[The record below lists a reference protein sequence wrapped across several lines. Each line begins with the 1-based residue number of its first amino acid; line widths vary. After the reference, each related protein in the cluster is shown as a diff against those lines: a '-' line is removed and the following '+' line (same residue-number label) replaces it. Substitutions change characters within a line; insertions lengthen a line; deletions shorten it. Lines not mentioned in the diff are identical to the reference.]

1 MVNVRFGS
9 YEDFLKYFE
18 KAPRYIQNILYKAYP
33 DYAKK
38 MTNDYLNSIKK
49 IGTKAKET
57 VTNPT
62 KAIGTIKSQTKTKAK
77 SLYDTF
83 QGALGKVNK
92 ATENIKGTGA
102 KTESKANGFKPTKL
116 GTAGAIWGILDPK
129 TSWNQKVLSG
139 GLAFPATAPYAA
151 AGLITTAVAPAGIDA
166 YYDKKFEKDTRYN
179 LPEGHMPNEWNLAPE
194 LKELTPAER
203 DKYSQYYF
211 GEMHNMIDKGSN
223 MLQEEIDKWDNLIDR
238 TSAVENL
245 ANNALIEGIEAPTF
259 PSQYNINPKTYNQSI
274 ISRPPVNNT
283 QNVQNALQP
292 RANINQDTNIV
303 PNYQQALTANVAP
316 VNYQF
321 DIPDYKTLN
330 LAIQDDISKLQDM
343 VNITNGT
350 YIPNRNNTL
359 SLQDFKN
366 NINPAD
372 YTTKLTP
379 DEQKQFN
386 IWSNDMK
393 AKGLINPNDN
403 FQDYDMQ
410 GYWKNEVLN
419 NTNLAN
425 GNAQA
430 HFTDKYKMPNH
441 PTFSN
446 DSIYAVGDNAKYAGY
461 WNGDKYIPPTIT
473 NKENTPMNN
482 QGNIAAGSEA
492 LANYLAMVEGN
503 QAALQKQQQ
512 QQASEILKN
521 YQQAMKAD
529 RLQNIANAFA
539 NMNNYTTERAPFEQV
554 LPNGQVITMRFDKQV
569 PGRQLPTNTTSN
581 VDNYTQM
588 VKNQLALQPKA
599 VDNTALTEKALTAQA
614 MANKY
619 GVDPLIFLND
629 DLALEYMKGQNTIA
643 NTQTTGTER
652 RKDIPLNV
660 QGDVI
665 RENAK
670 GMNDLMVDAFNNQYS
685 MALEQLKQRGMND
698 RQAQELA
705 YRTTIAQFSKDY
717 DAYLK
722 YQEFLYDMKKAR
734 LNANTQLGVANIY
747 SQRPTNTADP
757 LQDMYKKSQIFSTG
771 MAIQNPMQQQQY
783 WEYVTGNTPGAVT
796 PTQFGTTIDQEQIL
810 RNSRRRR

>member
-33 DYAKK
+33 DYARR
-38 MTNDYLNSIKK
+38 MTNDYINSIKK
-49 IGTKAKET
+49 LGTKAKET

-151 AGLITTAVAPAGIDA
+151 AGLVTTAVAPAGINA

-343 VNITNGT
+343 VN
-350 YIPNRNNTL
+350 
-359 SLQDFKN
+359 
-366 NINPAD
+366 
-372 YTTKLTP
+372 
-379 DEQKQFN
+379 
-386 IWSNDMK
+386 
-393 AKGLINPNDN
+393 
-403 FQDYDMQ
+403 
-410 GYWKNEVLN
+410 
-419 NTNLAN
+419 
-425 GNAQA
+425 
-430 HFTDKYKMPNH
+430 
-441 PTFSN
+441 
-446 DSIYAVGDNAKYAGY
+446 
-461 WNGDKYIPPTIT
+461 
-473 NKENTPMNN
+473 KENTPMNN
-482 QGNIAAGSEA
+482 QGNTAAGSEA

-588 VKNQLALQPKA
+588 IKNQLALQPKA

-698 RQAQELA
+698 RQAQDLA
-705 YRTTIAQFSKDY
+705 YRTTIAQFNKDY

-747 SQRPTNTADP
+747 SQRPTNTSDP
-757 LQDMYKKSQIFSTG
+757 LQDMSKRAQIFSTG
-771 MAIQNPMQQQQY
+771 MAIQNPMQQQQF
-783 WEYVTGNTPGAVT
+783 WDYVTGNTPEAVT

>member
-33 DYAKK
+33 DYARR
-38 MTNDYLNSIKK
+38 MTNDYINSIKNV
-49 IGTKAKET
+49 GTKVKEA

-62 KAIGTIKSQTKTKAK
+62 KAIGAIKSQANTGAK
-77 SLYDTF
+77 SISDTI

-92 ATENIKGTGA
+92 ATENIKGTGTKA
-102 KTESKANGFKPTKL
+102 ESKASGFKPTKL

-129 TSWNQKVLSG
+129 TTWNQKVLSG

-151 AGLITTAVAPAGIDA
+151 AGLVTTAIAPAGINA

-179 LPEGHMPNEWNLAPE
+179 LPEGHLPNEFNLAPE
-194 LKELTPAER
+194 LKELTPEER

-223 MLQEEIDKWDNLIDR
+223 MLQEEIDKWGNLIDR
-238 TSAVENL
+238 TSAAENL

-259 PSQYNINPKTYNQSI
+259 PSQYNTNPKTYNQSI
-274 ISRPPVNNT
+274 ISRQPVNNT

-292 RANINQDTNIV
+292 RSNINQDINIV

-330 LAIQDDISKLQDM
+330 IAIQDDISKLQDM
-343 VNITNGT
+343 VN
-350 YIPNRNNTL
+350 
-359 SLQDFKN
+359 
-366 NINPAD
+366 
-372 YTTKLTP
+372 
-379 DEQKQFN
+379 
-386 IWSNDMK
+386 
-393 AKGLINPNDN
+393 
-403 FQDYDMQ
+403 
-410 GYWKNEVLN
+410 
-419 NTNLAN
+419 
-425 GNAQA
+425 
-430 HFTDKYKMPNH
+430 
-441 PTFSN
+441 
-446 DSIYAVGDNAKYAGY
+446 
-461 WNGDKYIPPTIT
+461 
-473 NKENTPMNN
+473 KENAPMNN
-482 QGNIAAGSEA
+482 QGNTAAGSEA

-503 QAALQKQQQ
+503 QTALQKQQQ

-539 NMNNYTTERAPFEQV
+539 NMNNYTTERAPFQQV
-554 LPNGQVITMRFDKQV
+554 LPNGSVITQYFDKQV

-614 MANKY
+614 LGNKY

-629 DLALEYMKGQNTIA
+629 NLALEYMKGQNTIA

-665 RENAK
+665 KENAK
-670 GMNDLMVDAFNNQYS
+670 GMNDLMVDAFNNQYN
-685 MALEQLKQRGMND
+685 MALEQFKQQNMND
-698 RQAQELA
+698 RQAQQLA
-705 YRTTIAQFSKDY
+705 YQTTIAKFNKEY

-722 YQEFLYDMKKAR
+722 YQQYLYDMDKAKQ
-734 LNANTQLGVANIY
+734 NAATQLGVANIY
-747 SQRPTNTADP
+747 SQRQNNSSDP
-757 LQDMYKKSQIFSTG
+757 LRDMATRSQIFSTG
-771 MAIQNPMQQQQY
+771 MAIQNPAQQQQF
-783 WEYVTGNTPGAVT
+783 WEYVTGDNPGAVT

>member
-18 KAPRYIQNILYKAYP
+18 KAPRYVQNILYKAYP
-33 DYAKK
+33 DYARR
-38 MTNDYLNSIKK
+38 MTNDYINSIKK
-49 IGTKAKET
+49 LGAKAKET

-62 KAIGTIKSQTKTKAK
+62 KAIGAIKSQAKVGAK
-77 SLYDTF
+77 SISDTV

-92 ATENIKGTGA
+92 ATENIKGTGT
-102 KTESKANGFKPTKL
+102 KIESKASGFKPTKL

-151 AGLITTAVAPAGIDA
+151 SGLLTTAVAPAGIDA

-179 LPEGHMPNEWNLAPE
+179 LPEGHLPNEFNLAPE
-194 LKELTPAER
+194 LKELTPEER
-203 DKYSQYYF
+203 EKYAQYF
-211 GEMHNMIDKGSN
+211 FKDTKDMINRGSN
-223 MLQEEIDKWDNLIDR
+223 MLQEGIDEWDNLIDR
-238 TSAVENL
+238 TTAVENL
-245 ANNALIEGIEAPTF
+245 ATNALIDSMQAPTF
-259 PSQYNINPKTYNQSI
+259 PSQYNINSNTYSQPT
-274 ISRPPVNNT
+274 ISRQPVNNT

-292 RANINQDTNIV
+292 IANINQDTNIV
-303 PNYQQALTANVAP
+303 PNYQQALTPNVAP

-330 LAIQDDISKLQDM
+330 IAIQDDISKLQDM
-343 VNITNGT
+343 VN
-350 YIPNRNNTL
+350 
-359 SLQDFKN
+359 
-366 NINPAD
+366 
-372 YTTKLTP
+372 
-379 DEQKQFN
+379 
-386 IWSNDMK
+386 
-393 AKGLINPNDN
+393 
-403 FQDYDMQ
+403 
-410 GYWKNEVLN
+410 
-419 NTNLAN
+419 
-425 GNAQA
+425 
-430 HFTDKYKMPNH
+430 
-441 PTFSN
+441 
-446 DSIYAVGDNAKYAGY
+446 
-461 WNGDKYIPPTIT
+461 
-473 NKENTPMNN
+473 KENTPMNN
-482 QGNIAAGSEA
+482 QGNTAAGSEA

-539 NMNNYTTERAPFEQV
+539 NMNNYTTERAPFQQV
-554 LPNGQVITMRFDKQV
+554 LPNGQVITQYFDKQV

-614 MANKY
+614 LGNKY

-629 DLALEYMKGQNTIA
+629 NLALEYMKGQNTIA

-665 RENAK
+665 KENAK
-670 GMNDLMVDAFNNQYS
+670 GMNDLMVDAFNNQYN
-685 MALEQLKQRGMND
+685 MALEQFKQQNMND
-698 RQAQELA
+698 RQAQQLA
-705 YRTTIAQFSKDY
+705 YQTTIAKFNKEY

-722 YQEFLYDMKKAR
+722 YQQYLYDMNKAR
-734 LNANTQLGVANIY
+734 LNADTQLGVANIY
-747 SQRPTNTADP
+747 SQRQNNSSDP

-771 MAIQNPMQQQQY
+771 MAIQNPMQQQQF

>member
-9 YEDFLKYFE
+9 YEDFLKYFG

-33 DYAKK
+33 DYAKR
-38 MTNDYLNSIKK
+38 MTNDYINSIKK
-49 IGTKAKET
+49 VGTKAKET

-62 KAIGTIKSQTKTKAK
+62 KAIGTIKSQAKAGAK
-77 SLYDTF
+77 SISDTI

-92 ATENIKGTGA
+92 ATENIKGTGT
-102 KTESKANGFKPTKL
+102 KTGSKASGFKPTKL

-151 AGLITTAVAPAGIDA
+151 AGLVTTAVAPAGINA

-194 LKELTPAER
+194 LKKLTPEER

-259 PSQYNINPKTYNQSI
+259 PSQYNISPNTYNQSI
-274 ISRPPVNNT
+274 ISRQPVNNT
-283 QNVQNALQP
+283 QSVQNALQP
-292 RANINQDTNIV
+292 RVNINQDTNIV
-303 PNYQQALTANVAP
+303 PSHQQALTANVAP

-330 LAIQDDISKLQDM
+330 IAIQDDISKLQDM
-343 VNITNGT
+343 VN
-350 YIPNRNNTL
+350 
-359 SLQDFKN
+359 
-366 NINPAD
+366 
-372 YTTKLTP
+372 
-379 DEQKQFN
+379 
-386 IWSNDMK
+386 
-393 AKGLINPNDN
+393 
-403 FQDYDMQ
+403 
-410 GYWKNEVLN
+410 
-419 NTNLAN
+419 
-425 GNAQA
+425 
-430 HFTDKYKMPNH
+430 
-441 PTFSN
+441 
-446 DSIYAVGDNAKYAGY
+446 
-461 WNGDKYIPPTIT
+461 
-473 NKENTPMNN
+473 KENTPMNN
-482 QGNIAAGSEA
+482 QGNTAAGSEA

-554 LPNGQVITMRFDKQV
+554 LPDGQVITMRFDKQV

-599 VDNTALTEKALTAQA
+599 VDNTALTERALTAQA
-614 MANKY
+614 LGNKY

-685 MALEQLKQRGMND
+685 MALEQFKQQNMND
-698 RQAQELA
+698 RQAQQLA
-705 YRTTIAQFSKDY
+705 YQTTIAKFNKEY

-722 YQEFLYDMKKAR
+722 YQQYLYDMNKAR
-734 LNANTQLGVANIY
+734 LNADTQLGVANIY
-747 SQRPTNTADP
+747 SQRQNNSADP

-771 MAIQNPMQQQQY
+771 MAIQNPMQQQQF

>member
-1 MVNVRFGS
+1 MVNVRFSS
-9 YEDFLKYFE
+9 YEDFLKYFG
-18 KAPRYIQNILYKAYP
+18 KAPRYIQYILYKAYP
-33 DYAKK
+33 DYARR
-38 MTNDYLNSIKK
+38 MTNDYINSIKK
-49 IGTKAKET
+49 VGTKVKDT

-62 KAIGTIKSQTKTKAK
+62 KAIGAIKSQAKDGAK
-77 SLYDTF
+77 SITGTAQSL
-83 QGALGKVNK
+83 LGKVNK
-92 ATENIKGTGA
+92 ATETIKGTGA

-116 GTAGAIWGILDPK
+116 GTAGAIWGIVDPK

-179 LPEGHMPNEWNLAPE
+179 LPEGHLPNEFNLAPE
-194 LKELTPAER
+194 LKELTPEER
-203 DKYSQYYF
+203 EKYSQYF
-211 GEMHNMIDKGSN
+211 FQDTRDMINKGSN

-238 TSAVENL
+238 TSAAENL
-245 ANNALIEGIEAPTF
+245 ANNAIIDSMQAPTF
-259 PSQYNINPKTYNQSI
+259 PSQNNINPNTYNQSVI
-274 ISRPPVNNT
+274 LRQPVNNT

-330 LAIQDDISKLQDM
+330 IAIQDDISKLQDI
-343 VNITNGT
+343 V
-350 YIPNRNNTL
+350 
-359 SLQDFKN
+359 
-366 NINPAD
+366 
-372 YTTKLTP
+372 
-379 DEQKQFN
+379 
-386 IWSNDMK
+386 
-393 AKGLINPNDN
+393 
-403 FQDYDMQ
+403 
-410 GYWKNEVLN
+410 
-419 NTNLAN
+419 
-425 GNAQA
+425 
-430 HFTDKYKMPNH
+430 
-441 PTFSN
+441 
-446 DSIYAVGDNAKYAGY
+446 
-461 WNGDKYIPPTIT
+461 

-539 NMNNYTTERAPFEQV
+539 NMNNYTTERAPFQQV
-554 LPNGQVITMRFDKQV
+554 LPNGSVITQYFDKQV

-614 MANKY
+614 LGNKY

-643 NTQTTGTER
+643 NTQTTEQEK
-652 RKDIPLNV
+652 RKSVPINV

-665 RENAK
+665 KENAK
-670 GMNDLMVDAFNNQYS
+670 GMNDLMVDAFNNEYN
-685 MALEQLKQRGMND
+685 MALEQFKQQNMND
-698 RQAQELA
+698 RQAQQLA
-705 YRTTIAQFSKDY
+705 YQTTIAKFNKEY

-722 YQEFLYDMKKAR
+722 YQQYLYDMNKAR
-734 LNANTQLGVANIY
+734 LNADTQLGVANIY
-747 SQRPTNTADP
+747 SQRQNNSADP

-783 WEYVTGNTPGAVT
+783 WEYVTGDNPGAVT

>member
-33 DYAKK
+33 DYAKR
-38 MTNDYLNSIKK
+38 MTNDYINSIKK
-49 IGTKAKET
+49 LGAKAKDT

-62 KAIGTIKSQTKTKAK
+62 KAMGTIKSQAKAGAK
-77 SLYDTF
+77 SIHDTV

-102 KTESKANGFKPTKL
+102 KTGSKASGFKPTKL

-129 TSWNQKVLSG
+129 TSWNQKILSG

-151 AGLITTAVAPAGIDA
+151 AGLVTTAVAPAGINA
-166 YYDKKFEKDTRYN
+166 YYDKKFEKDSRYN

-194 LKELTPAER
+194 LKELTPEER

-238 TSAVENL
+238 TSAAENL
-245 ANNALIEGIEAPTF
+245 ATNALIDSMQAPTF
-259 PSQYNINPKTYNQSI
+259 PSQYNTNPNIYNQSV
-274 ISRPPVNNT
+274 ISRPPINNT
-283 QNVQNALQP
+283 QNAQNALQP
-292 RANINQDTNIV
+292 RVNINQDTNIV

-330 LAIQDDISKLQDM
+330 IAIQDDISKLQDM
-343 VNITNGT
+343 VN
-350 YIPNRNNTL
+350 
-359 SLQDFKN
+359 
-366 NINPAD
+366 
-372 YTTKLTP
+372 
-379 DEQKQFN
+379 
-386 IWSNDMK
+386 
-393 AKGLINPNDN
+393 KGN
-403 FQDYDMQ
+403 M
-410 GYWKNEVLN
+410 
-419 NTNLAN
+419 
-425 GNAQA
+425 
-430 HFTDKYKMPNH
+430 
-441 PTFSN
+441 
-446 DSIYAVGDNAKYAGY
+446 
-461 WNGDKYIPPTIT
+461 
-473 NKENTPMNN
+473 PMNN
-482 QGNIAAGSEA
+482 QGNTAAGSEA

-539 NMNNYTTERAPFEQV
+539 NMSNYTTERAPFQQV
-554 LPNGQVITMRFDKQV
+554 LPNGSVITQYFDKQV
-569 PGRQLPTNTTSN
+569 PGKQLPTNTTSN

-588 VKNQLALQPKA
+588 VKNQLSLQPKA
-599 VDNTALTEKALTAQA
+599 VDNTELIEKALSAQA
-614 MANKY
+614 MANRY
-619 GVDPLIFLND
+619 GEDPLMFLNPN
-629 DLALEYMKGQNTIA
+629 LALEYMKGQNTIA
-643 NTQTTGTER
+643 NTRTGEQEK
-652 RKDIPLNV
+652 RKTLPIDV

-670 GMNDLMVDAFNNQYS
+670 GMNDLMVDTFNNQYS

-698 RQAQELA
+698 RHARELA
-705 YRTTIAQFSKDY
+705 YRTTIAKFNKDY
-717 DAYLK
+717 DAYLN
-722 YQEFLYDMKKAR
+722 YQQYLYDMNKAR
-734 LNANTQLGVANIY
+734 LNADTQLGVANIY
-747 SQRPTNTADP
+747 SQRQNNSADP

-771 MAIQNPMQQQQY
+771 MAIQNPMQQQQF
-783 WEYVTGNTPGAVT
+783 WEYVTGNNPGAVT

>member
-33 DYAKK
+33 DYAKR
-38 MTNDYLNSIKK
+38 MTNDYINSIKK
-49 IGTKAKET
+49 LGTKAKET

-62 KAIGTIKSQTKTKAK
+62 KAIGTIKSQAKTKAK

-92 ATENIKGTGA
+92 ATENIKGAGT
-102 KTESKANGFKPTKL
+102 KTESKASGFKPTKL

-151 AGLITTAVAPAGIDA
+151 AGLVTTAVAPAGINA

-194 LKELTPAER
+194 LKELTPEER

-211 GEMHNMIDKGSN
+211 GEMHNTIDKGSN

-238 TSAVENL
+238 TTAAENL

-259 PSQYNINPKTYNQSI
+259 PSQYNINPNTYNQAV
-274 ISRPPVNNT
+274 ISKPPVNNT
-283 QNVQNALQP
+283 QSAQDALQP
-292 RANINQDTNIV
+292 RVNINQDTNIV

-330 LAIQDDISKLQDM
+330 IAIQDDISKLQDM
-343 VNITNGT
+343 VN
-350 YIPNRNNTL
+350 
-359 SLQDFKN
+359 
-366 NINPAD
+366 
-372 YTTKLTP
+372 
-379 DEQKQFN
+379 
-386 IWSNDMK
+386 
-393 AKGLINPNDN
+393 
-403 FQDYDMQ
+403 
-410 GYWKNEVLN
+410 
-419 NTNLAN
+419 
-425 GNAQA
+425 
-430 HFTDKYKMPNH
+430 
-441 PTFSN
+441 
-446 DSIYAVGDNAKYAGY
+446 
-461 WNGDKYIPPTIT
+461 
-473 NKENTPMNN
+473 KENTPMNN
-482 QGNIAAGSEA
+482 QGNTAAGSEA

-539 NMNNYTTERAPFEQV
+539 NMNNYTTERAPFQQV
-554 LPNGQVITMRFDKQV
+554 LPNGSVITQYFDKQV
-569 PGRQLPTNTTSN
+569 PGKQLPTNTTSN

-599 VDNTALTEKALTAQA
+599 VDNTELIEKALSAQA
-614 MANKY
+614 MSNRY
-619 GVDPLIFLND
+619 GEDPLMFLDPN
-629 DLALEYMKGQNTIA
+629 LALEYMKGQNTIA
-643 NTQTTGTER
+643 NTQVTGDER

-670 GMNDLMVDAFNNQYS
+670 GMNDLMVDAFNNQHA
-685 MALEQLKQRGMND
+685 MRVETLKQQGMND
-698 RQAQELA
+698 RQAQQLG
-705 YRTTIAQFSKDY
+705 YLQTIEQFKKEY

-722 YQEFLYDMKKAR
+722 YQQYLYDMEKAKQ
-734 LNANTQLGVANIY
+734 NAATQLGVANIY
-747 SQRPTNTADP
+747 SQRQNNSSDP
-757 LQDMYKKSQIFSTG
+757 LQEMYKKSQIFSTG

-783 WEYVTGNTPGAVT
+783 WEYVTGNTPGAIT